1 MKYKVKYKT
10 GWRDIDYDSEVETVV
25 VARDFDEA
33 VRTANRHEWNDDVC
47 AKIVAI
53 EEIED
58 EEP

>member
-10 GWRDIDYDSEVETVV
+10 GWRGIGYDSEVETIV

-33 VRTANRHEWNDDVC
+33 VHTANRRKWNSDVC

-53 EEIED
+53 EEIE
-58 EEP
+58 EKEP